1 VLAVIPQDMSNLGR
15 VIGTLSAIGAAILW
29 ALLTYRNPYAGA
41 ANDAQALMGMLL
53 IGASA
58 VSGAAAASGAHL
70 AMYILFFVLFVPIGF
85 YVMLSGGLFSLIG
98 VCNLVYLGAAVLV
111 HSGVAATRARPAS
124 PG

>member
-1 VLAVIPQDMSNLGR
+1 MTTGRILGS
-15 VIGTLSAIGAAILW
+15 VSAIGAAILW

-41 ANDAQALMGMLL
+41 ANDSQALMGMLM

-58 VSGAAAASGAHL
+58 VAAAAGAAGAHL

-98 VCNLVYLGAAVLV
+98 VCNLLYLAAAVLV
-111 HSGVAATRARPAS
+111 HRSVALSRPGRASSR
-124 PG
+124 